1 MKKRM
6 DKAEREKR
14 HQTVVDSFIETESEA
29 ILQVRAG
36 DVWTDFIRV
45 PPEKR
50 EDEVSPRQ
58 DGGVPLIDEMTGI
71 RQWE

>member
-1 MKKRM
+1 MKKNT
-6 DKAEREKR
+6 DPAEREMR
-14 HQTVVDSFIETESEA
+14 HLTVVDTFTPGESEA

-36 DVWTDFIRV
+36 DIWTDFIRV

-50 EDEVSPRQ
+50 NTVGTPRR
-58 DGGVPLIDEMTGI
+58 DGTVPLLDDMTGI

>member
-1 MKKRM
+1 MNKNT
-6 DKAEREKR
+6 DPLEREKR
-14 HQTVVDSFIETESEA
+14 HLTVVDTFTEGETEA

-36 DVWTDFIRV
+36 DIRTDFIRV

-50 EDEVSPRQ
+50 DSDGSLRQ
-58 DGGVPLIDEMTGI
+58 DGSVPLLDDMTGI

>member
-6 DKAEREKR
+6 DKFEREKR

-45 PPEKR
+45 LPQKR
-50 EDEVSPRQ
+50 EDASPRQ

>member
-6 DKAEREKR
+6 DKSEREKR

-45 PPEKR
+45 PPRKG
-50 EDEVSPRQ
+50 EDASPRQ

>member
-1 MKKRM
+1 MKKNTEPV
-6 DKAEREKR
+6 ERETR
-14 HQTVVDSFIETESEA
+14 HLTVVDTFTQGESEA

-36 DVWTDFIRV
+36 DIWTDFIRV

-50 EDEVSPRQ
+50 NADGSPRQ
-58 DGGVPLIDEMTGI
+58 DGTVPLLDDMTGI

>member
-1 MKKRM
+1 MKKRI
-6 DKAEREKR
+6 DPAEREKR
-14 HQTVVDSFIETESEA
+14 HQTVVDSFTETESEA

-45 PPEKR
+45 PPEKQDGDAPTR
-50 EDEVSPRQ
+50 N

>member
-1 MKKRM
+1 MKKRI
-6 DKAEREKR
+6 DPAERERR
-14 HQTVVDSFIETESEA
+14 HQTVVDSFIDNEAEA

-50 EDEVSPRQ
+50 DADAPPRQ
-58 DGGVPLIDEMTGI
+58 DGGVPLIDEMTGV